1 MEKIRRAACSLRGT
15 PAVPAILI
23 LVLLLGAGCT
33 LGNKQITSASELT
46 IEQEME
52 AFVQAHVATRQ
63 FMGAALVARGD
74 EVLFS
79 KGFGMANL
87 EWDVP
92 NSPETV
98 FRLGSLVKQFTAA
111 AILQLQDQGLL
122 SVTDPVSRYLPDFPH
137 GDEITLH
144 QLLNHSS
151 GVPDLPEYIDL
162 ASHGPILRQAATLDE
177 LIGRAAGQP
186 LQFAPGSQFQYSNI
200 GYVMLGRII
209 EKVTGQSY
217 ATYLTEHIFQ
227 PLEMTATGYD
237 VAADI
242 VPHRAAGYTW
252 DGSAYH
258 NSEFIDMSNAGGAG
272 GLIST
277 APDMY
282 KWDRALYTDKVL
294 SADARNAFFTPTVS
308 MEPGVGYAYGWAI
321 LETPE
326 HTMAVHSGGVNGF
339 DTFVIRDPAEEL
351 YVIVL
356 SNVENPDAQ
365 NVAEG
370 LAAIAYGEPYE
381 LPQQRSAVELD
392 PAIYTKY
399 VGVYQLTPDI
409 MITVTTRDGR
419 LFARNGGN
427 PEFEIYPESETDFFA
442 RVADLRLSFQ
452 VNADGTVTGMNIS
465 ENGQELQAEK
475 VE

>member
-1 MEKIRRAACSLRGT
+1 MGRASRFFHRTHLLV
-15 PAVPAILI
+15 AVLL
-23 LVLLLGAGCT
+23 LVLLLAAGCT
-33 LGNKQITSASELT
+33 LANQGVSGSAELAT
-46 IEQEME
+46 EQEMD
-52 AFVQAHVATRQ
+52 AFVQAHLATGP
-63 FMGAALVARGD
+63 FMGTVLVARGD
-74 EVLFS
+74 EVLLS
-79 KGFGMANL
+79 KGYGMANL

-92 NSPETV
+92 NSPGV
-98 FRLGSLVKQFTAA
+98 VLRLGSLVKQFTAA

-122 SVTDPVSRYLPDFPH
+122 SVEDPVSRYLPDFPH

-162 ASHGPILRQAATLDE
+162 ASHWAVLRQAATLDE

-186 LQFAPGSQFQYSNI
+186 LAFVPGSRFQYSNI

-209 EKVTGQSY
+209 EKVSGQSY
-217 ATYLTEHIFQ
+217 TTYLNEHIFQ
-227 PLEMTATGYD
+227 PLEMTDTGYD
-237 VAADI
+237 EAANI
-242 VPHRAAGYTW
+242 MPHRAAGYTW
-252 DGSAYH
+252 DGSVYH

-272 GLIST
+272 GLVST
-277 APDMY
+277 VLDMY

-294 SADARNAFFTPTVS
+294 SADARDAFFTPTVS
-308 MEPGVGYAYGWAI
+308 MEPGLGYAYGWVI

-326 HTMAVHSGGVNGF
+326 HKMAMHSGGVNGF
-339 DTFVIRDPAEEL
+339 DTYVIRDPAEEL

-356 SNVENPDAQ
+356 SNVEYPDAQ
-365 NVAEG
+365 SVAQG

-381 LPQQRSAVELD
+381 LPQQHSAVELD
-392 PAIYTKY
+392 PAIYAKY

-409 MITVTTRDGR
+409 MITVTTRDGH
-419 LFARNGGN
+419 LFARNVGN

-452 VNADGTVTGMNIS
+452 VNADGTVTGMKIS